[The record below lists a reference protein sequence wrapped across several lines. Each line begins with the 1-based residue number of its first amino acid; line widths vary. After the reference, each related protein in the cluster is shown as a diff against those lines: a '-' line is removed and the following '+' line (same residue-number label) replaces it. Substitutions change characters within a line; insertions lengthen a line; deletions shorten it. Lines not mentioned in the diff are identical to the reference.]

1 MTTARDLSRQL
12 AGLLRRE
19 HEAMADFIA
28 ALADFDRERRWAELG
43 HNGLFMYLYRELGL
57 SKSAAFYRKTAAE
70 LAQRYPQILDALR
83 AGNLCLSTV
92 AEVAKAL
99 EVEDLAVVLPRFFH
113 ASRREAKEIVA
124 ELKPVASPPQRDVV
138 TFLPAPAQAGDAAP
152 VPLAASA
159 ALP

>member
-1 MTTARDLSRQL
+1 MTTAQDLSRQL

-43 HNGLFMYLYRELGL
+43 HNGLFMYLHRELGL
-57 SKSAAFYRKTAAE
+57 SKSAAFYRKTAAK

-83 AGNLCLSTV
+83 EGKLCLSTA

-99 EVEDLAVVLPRFFH
+99 EVEDLAAALPRFCYGTTG
-113 ASRREAKEIVA
+113 
-124 ELKPVASPPQRDVV
+124 Q
-138 TFLPAPAQAGDAAP
+138 LPGTCARFGRTR
-152 VPLAASA
+152 
-159 ALP
+159 